1 MRRSVWLLV
10 VLALLAA
17 GCGTSPTDDGEEE
30 IEVAEEI
37 TSPTLIVADAPEPED
52 TTVETDAPTEPQ
64 PPDEDNQE
72 TQKAPTAPELVFL
85 DEGGQYD
92 GLLTF
97 DSLKEDRTYD
107 SPLTIGK
114 LLPLYYDRD
123 EFEPVGF
130 NYIHHLN
137 AVFSGLQ
144 SSPIVAAIHPGDH
157 LLTQVQGEGAFQY
170 SFGMGATLI
179 DGSTRLVFLG
189 GDETFFE
196 FSIFTLEPGDGSPDE
211 GSEVLLEGYNVGV
224 APTDDLGPI
233 IEAAF
238 NDFPPNGDLDVT
250 SDNFFW
256 ADQVSGSLDAFSGEL
271 MARLEILGLE
281 SGTLPDGQMGV
292 KVDLGPDPF
301 ADAQYSKTVAITV
314 RDDEGAFYSG
324 AFDMVD
330 GAPIVS
336 GFCFIG
342 ACPDDGTWPGFKGVL
357 NDDGTLLFS
366 FDPLEGAL
374 NVAAD
379 VAIDDD
385 PDPES
390 QVWGTFY
397 LGGLR
402 FPFGSAG
409 LEF

>member
-1 MRRSVWLLV
+1 
-10 VLALLAA
+10 
-17 GCGTSPTDDGEEE
+17 
-30 IEVAEEI
+30 
-37 TSPTLIVADAPEPED
+37 
-52 TTVETDAPTEPQ
+52 
-64 PPDEDNQE
+64 
-72 TQKAPTAPELVFL
+72 
-85 DEGGQYD
+85 
-92 GLLTF
+92 
-97 DSLKEDRTYD
+97 
-107 SPLTIGK
+107 
-114 LLPLYYDRD
+114 
-123 EFEPVGF
+123 
-130 NYIHHLN
+130 
-137 AVFSGLQ
+137 
-144 SSPIVAAIHPGDH
+144 
-157 LLTQVQGEGAFQY
+157 
-170 SFGMGATLI
+170 
-179 DGSTRLVFLG
+179 
-189 GDETFFE
+189 
-196 FSIFTLEPGDGSPDE
+196 
-211 GSEVLLEGYNVGV
+211 
-224 APTDDLGPI
+224 
-233 IEAAF
+233 
-238 NDFPPNGDLDVT
+238 
-250 SDNFFW
+250 
-256 ADQVSGSLDAFSGEL
+256 
-271 MARLEILGLE
+271 
-281 SGTLPDGQMGV
+281 MGV

-301 ADAQYSKTVAITV
+301 ADAQYSKTVAITA